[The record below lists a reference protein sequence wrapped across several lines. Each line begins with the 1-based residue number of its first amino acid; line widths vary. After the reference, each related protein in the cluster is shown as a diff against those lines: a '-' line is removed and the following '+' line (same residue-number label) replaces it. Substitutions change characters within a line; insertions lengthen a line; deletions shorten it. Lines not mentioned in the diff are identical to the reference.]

1 MDPEL
6 IDQMQEIVGAYKT
19 MEDEFNLE
27 ELNREK
33 TIEYLPAIIFT
44 CIVIVLGVLGNAMSV
59 VFYGFKVARTST
71 NFLISALAALDL
83 VTCVVL
89 VAEVIE
95 LCYSVNFRNRTGCKA
110 MYFLNHWLVVTSGS
124 MLLLIAIDRYRR
136 ICSPFARQITVGAAK
151 LAIIVLTVYCFL
163 LSFRNIFTIDVVK
176 VNVTMDRGKILTAFY
191 CTHTDQEQ
199 YMTAIYIFHMLDL
212 LTFLVILVGA
222 CALYIRIS
230 MKIFRHRR
238 RRKGRNISGS
248 EDTTTTSED
257 KEDSGKTLTSYKSDD
272 DKGNKCT
279 SLVNLH
285 AGKGSLAYDKQ
296 CCTEASEFASDSE
309 RSTGIS
315 ISRSCSM
322 LDRKKKR
329 NTWKESFHLEKKV
342 SLMMLCV
349 FIVSAVSFVPH
360 FALNLYMSSREKISE
375 QDFNVGTQVALR
387 LFMLN
392 NCVNPYIMGMF
403 NSKFRSYVK
412 IVFWNSSFSK
422 VLFCCR
428 KAEM

>member
-1 MDPEL
+1 
-6 IDQMQEIVGAYKT
+6 
-19 MEDEFNLE
+19 MEDEFSLE
-27 ELNREK
+27 DLNREK

-59 VFYGFKVARTST
+59 AFYGFKVARTST

-89 VAEVIE
+89 VVEVIE

-110 MYFLNHWLVVTSGS
+110 MYFLNHWLVVASGS

-151 LAIIVLTVYCFL
+151 VAIIGITVYGFF

-176 VNVTMDRGKILTAFY
+176 VNVTTGHGKIQTAFY

-199 YMTAIYIFHMLDL
+199 YTTAIYIFHMLDL
-212 LTFLVILVGA
+212 LTFLVILFGA
-222 CALYIRIS
+222 CALYVRIS

-248 EDTTTTSED
+248 EETTTISED
-257 KEDSGKTLTSYKSDD
+257 KEDSGKTSTSYKSEDE
-272 DKGNKCT
+272 KGNKST
-279 SLVNLH
+279 SPVNLP
-285 AGKGSLAYDKQ
+285 ASKGSLAHDKQ
-296 CCTEASEFASDSE
+296 CCTEVPELASGSE
-309 RSTGIS
+309 INTNIS
-315 ISRSCSM
+315 SNTSCSM

-329 NTWKESFHLEKKV
+329 NTWKESFQLEKKV

-375 QDFNVGTQVALR
+375 QDFNVGTQIALR

-412 IVFWNSSFSK
+412 SVFWNSSFSK
-422 VLFCCR
+422 IFFCCR
-428 KAEM
+428 EAEI